1 MAREVTREMII
12 AQMNRL
18 RVKANSLRDSGRVER
33 GNYVT
38 AAYIYGKI
46 AETATDLGMLPTAL
60 SFLNAAVKCSMDG
73 NKPDAAGIFES
84 RARTIED
91 RIARERIAQQGEA
104 GEPSTSVP
112 ITPTPEEKGGRVF
125 TEKDLDLLKDLIRK
139 ESFSEQMIKSDFLY
153 QKLNM
158 IPYDLFIKS
167 MLRDKTRSKKN
178 DE

>member
-60 SFLNAAVKCSMDG
+60 SFLNAAVKCSRDG
-73 NKPDAAGIFES
+73 NKPDAVGIFES
-84 RARTIED
+84 QARTTED
-91 RIARERIAQQGEA
+91 RMAQERIAQRREA
-104 GEPSTSVP
+104 SEPSTSEP
-112 ITPTPEEKGGRVF
+112 IIPTQGEKGYKVF
-125 TEKDLDLLKDLIRK
+125 TETDLNLLKDLIRK

-153 QKLNM
+153 PTLNM
-158 IPYDLFIKS
+158 IPYDFFIKS
-167 MLRDKTRSKKN
+167 MLRDKKMNNKI
-178 DE
+178 E